1 MQPKLTCDRLIPG
14 CGFWLVIMEMKVQ
27 HRVSSVTS
35 LHTVYVV
42 NYQCHSGRSLPRSL
56 LKLKVEL
63 GIHSVDR
70 RIVAAP
76 DQDVVVRRHLVSIQ
90 S

>member
-1 MQPKLTCDRLIPG
+1 
-14 CGFWLVIMEMKVQ
+14 MEMKV
-27 HRVSSVTS
+27 HNRLSSVTS
-35 LHTVYVV
+35 LHAVYMVD
-42 NYQCHSGRSLPRSL
+42 YQCHSGRSFPRSL

-76 DQDVVVRRHLVSIQ
+76 NQDVVVRRHLIGL
-90 S
+90 